1 MLGPLSQAE
10 SKKRMNQAI
19 TINECMN
26 VMSKRAIKASFKK
39 KKFSVI
45 LPLTLDK
52 RTNFKLTK
60 TLIHLLRKTND
71 SLYNLMTGDKTS
83 GKG

>member
-1 MLGPLSQAE
+1 ML
-10 SKKRMNQAI
+10 
-19 TINECMN
+19 
-26 VMSKRAIKASFKK
+26 MSKRAIKASFKTRK
-39 KKFSVI
+39 NFQEI
-45 LPLTLDK
+45 LPLTLNK

-83 GKG
+83 GKGKLQER